1 MVKRVLPFVVLGLIA
16 IAGFQW
22 RIRHEMVDFGVY
34 HQAAVRVTH
43 AEPLYQAADGHY
55 QFKYLPVF
63 ALLTSPLALVDA
75 DGAKMIWFALIY
87 GALVVFVR
95 WSVTF
100 LPARQRASAALM
112 GLTVL
117 LMAKFYA
124 HELTLGQANLLFGV
138 LALGGIAAIQMEAP
152 AVSGV
157 LFGLAVCIKPYAA
170 LFGPWLLVT
179 EGRRATVA
187 FASTCALALVAP
199 VVVYGPGGNVQLLLD
214 WWHTVTASTAP
225 NLTGADNISFAALGA
240 KWLGPGLPARLV
252 AGVMS
257 AVGLGLIIDAW
268 SRRKDVVE
276 PAYLEAAGL
285 LVLVPL
291 LSPQGWD
298 YVLLLATPAVALII
312 DRLPELSR
320 PWRIAAWTALAVQGL
335 VIFDLVG
342 RQAYGLYMRS
352 SIVTLTA
359 LTMIVV
365 LNKIR
370 RAKSA

>member
-1 MVKRVLPFVVLGLIA
+1 M
-16 IAGFQW
+16 
-22 RIRHEMVDFGVY
+22 
-34 HQAAVRVTH
+34 
-43 AEPLYQAADGHY
+43 
-55 QFKYLPVF
+55 
-63 ALLTSPLALVDA
+63 
-75 DGAKMIWFALIY
+75 
-87 GALVVFVR
+87 
-95 WSVTF
+95 
-100 LPARQRASAALM
+100 
-112 GLTVL
+112 
-117 LMAKFYA
+117 
-124 HELTLGQANLLFGV
+124 LFR
-138 LALGGIAAIQMEAP
+138 
-152 AVSGV
+152 S
-157 LFGLAVCIKPYAA
+157 
-170 LFGPWLLVT
+170 
-179 EGRRATVA
+179 
-187 FASTCALALVAP
+187 
-199 VVVYGPGGNVQLLLD
+199 
-214 WWHTVTASTAP
+214 
-225 NLTGADNISFAALGA
+225 
-240 KWLGPGLPARLV
+240 LPARLV